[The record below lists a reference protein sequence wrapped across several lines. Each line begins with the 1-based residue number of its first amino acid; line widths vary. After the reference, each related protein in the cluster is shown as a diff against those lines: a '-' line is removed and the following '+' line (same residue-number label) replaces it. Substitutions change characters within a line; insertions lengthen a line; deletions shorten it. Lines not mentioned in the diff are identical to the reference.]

1 MGGVSLGTMLEVA
14 GPGVGIVR
22 WTVCSGLRMCVEAIQ
37 APVELI
43 LRVLV
48 SSTNSA
54 PDTSV
59 PLRNT
64 GTCKRMRGER
74 RVDDV
79 STSCP
84 FLCKSIF
91 K

>member
-1 MGGVSLGTMLEVA
+1 MLEVA
-14 GPGVGIVR
+14 GPGVGMVR
-22 WTVCSGLRMCVEAIQ
+22 WTVCSGLNMWVEAIQ

-48 SSTNSA
+48 SSMNSA

-59 PLRNT
+59 PRRKM

-74 RVDDV
+74 RVDEV
-79 STSCP
+79 STTCP

>member
-22 WTVCSGLRMCVEAIQ
+22 WTVCSGLRMWVEAMQ

-48 SSTNSA
+48 SSINSA

-59 PLRNT
+59 ALRKT
-64 GTCKRMRGER
+64 GTCKRIRGER
-74 RVDDV
+74 RVDEV

>member
-74 RVDDV
+74 RVDED
-79 STSCP
+79 STNCP
-84 FLCKSIF
+84 FLRMLVF

>member
-14 GPGVGIVR
+14 DPGVGIVR
-22 WTVCSGLRMCVEAIQ
+22 WTVCSGLRMWVEVIQ
-37 APVELI
+37 APVALM
-43 LRVLV
+43 LRVFV

-74 RVDDV
+74 RVDEV

-84 FLCKSIF
+84 FFCKSVF

>member
-14 GPGVGIVR
+14 GPGVGMVR
-22 WTVCSGLRMCVEAIQ
+22 WTVCSGLRICVEVIQ

-48 SSTNSA
+48 SSMNSA
-54 PDTSV
+54 PETSV
-59 PLRNT
+59 ARRNT

-74 RVDDV
+74 RVEEV